1 MRTLSHINNL
11 EKKRSKWRCY
21 SEFSGEPFSYK
32 NIYFEFVN
40 ILTVLL
46 RHVLNYSLM
55 PVGWNEN
62 LKP

>member
-1 MRTLSHINNL
+1 MWTLSHINNL
-11 EKKRSKWRCY
+11 EKELKNGNVIMNSQVNFFQLW
-21 SEFSGEPFSYK
+21 

-46 RHVLNYSLM
+46 RHVINYSLKL
-55 PVGWNEN
+55 VGQNEI